1 MANTSN
7 WHKIPTPPP
16 KPVPLDF
23 SLNIRSHENRLE
35 YRFWLQGETHNQ
47 EWLGSYNNT
56 AEVFKML
63 AKMTSKTSC
72 DKTCETCG
80 YRYVDYCDRLGM
92 DLPEDWRKDD
102 FGCRW
107 YDEQREVD

>member
-16 KPVPLDF
+16 KPVPLYF

-56 AEVFKML
+56 AEVFKTL
-63 AKMTSKTSC
+63 AKLTNTYWQAR
-72 DKTCETCG
+72 G
-80 YRYVDYCDRLGM
+80 VA
-92 DLPEDWRKDD
+92 
-102 FGCRW
+102 
-107 YDEQREVD
+107 

>member
-7 WHKIPTPPP
+7 WHKIPMPPP

-47 EWLGSYNNT
+47 ERLGSHNNT
-56 AEVFKML
+56 EEVFKML
-63 AKMTSKTSC
+63 AKLTNTH
-72 DKTCETCG
+72 G
-80 YRYVDYCDRLGM
+80 QARGVA
-92 DLPEDWRKDD
+92 
-102 FGCRW
+102 
-107 YDEQREVD
+107 

>member
-47 EWLGSYNNT
+47 ERLGSHNNT
-56 AEVFKML
+56 EEVFKML
-63 AKMTSKTSC
+63 AKMINKTPC

-80 YRYVDYCDRLGM
+80 YRSVDYCDRLGM
-92 DLPEDWRKDD
+92 DLPEDWRMDD